1 MNYFFIFGAKYLFF
15 LSVIIAAIYFF
26 KSLDKRKLFKFGVI
40 ILPVSY
46 IFGLVARTLYYN
58 PRPFVT
64 ENFTPLIDHV
74 ADNGFPSD
82 HTLFV
87 ASLAVWTT
95 LFNKKLGL
103 VLWCIALVVAIS
115 RVYVGVHHPVDVLGS
130 IVISALV
137 GLMLYCINKY
147 GEQPNK

>member
-1 MNYFFIFGAKYLFF
+1 MDNFFIFGAEYLFL
-15 LSVIIAAIYFF
+15 LSVVIAAIYLF

-46 IFGLVARTLYYN
+46 LIGLVARALYYN

-82 HTLFV
+82 HTLLV
-87 ASLAVWTT
+87 ASLAVWATF
-95 LFNKKLGL
+95 FNNKLSL
-103 VLWCIALVVAIS
+103 ALWAIAIIVAVS
-115 RVYVGVHHPVDVLGS
+115 RVYVGVHHPIDVLGS
-130 IVISALV
+130 MVISALV

-147 GEQPNK
+147 GEQPSK